1 MSSPAKRQVT
11 FIKLRLDHDRHPLL
25 ARWIGNNRYAWQTM
39 LRDALEAVL
48 VQGGEEALEA
58 HLRALRAGFSRIPM
72 PAPPAQALA
81 PPAGTL
87 PAPASEDQ
95 AAPSRRAVEAGGAPS
110 DADTKGTSAPPSGG
124 EAKAPD
130 ALPAPLEAGEGAAS
144 ASTAHEETSAPAPV
158 ATNEGGSSPQSGDD
172 AAVNR
177 LVAIGSEA
185 LAERQRRNRAALLQ
199 NETLLGGD

>member
-11 FIKLRLDHDRHPLL
+11 LIKLRLDHDRHPLL

-58 HLRALRAGFSRIPM
+58 HLRALRVGFSRIPM

-81 PPAGTL
+81 PPAGIL
-87 PAPASEDQ
+87 PAPASEGQ

-110 DADTKGTSAPPSGG
+110 DADAPPSGG
-124 EAKAPD
+124 ETKAPD
-130 ALPAPLEAGEGAAS
+130 AIPAPLEAGEGTAS

-158 ATNEGGSSPQSGDD
+158 ATNEGGSSPQSGGD
-172 AAVNR
+172 AAVTR